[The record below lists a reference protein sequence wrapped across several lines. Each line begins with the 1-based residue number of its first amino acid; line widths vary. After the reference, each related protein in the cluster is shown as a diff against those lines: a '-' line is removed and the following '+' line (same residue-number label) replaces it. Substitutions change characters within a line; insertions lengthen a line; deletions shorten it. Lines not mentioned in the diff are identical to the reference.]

1 VAITITT
8 DPAYPTPGADVR
20 VTFAASGGGDYV
32 RLFLTDAPIG
42 STLRAD
48 LDATDAG
55 QVEIYSG
62 DVSGAATILGDVSG
76 GYVFSAQEITKL
88 GTSSYGGGYHSDTAA
103 YRTETVVSTDSAT
116 MYVGQRLTGKISLGN
131 SHTATLVLWL
141 WDSTIRLTTVAEHGE
156 ASPRFDVP
164 SNAPAPL
171 RAAVGDSA
179 VDTALAALRDI
190 TATTALGDMDAACQD
205 YRSLHEAHVSSAALH
220 NDADAN
226 NTVDSAWAT
235 LEDIG
240 GLADWVAVASNAFR
254 GHILNADSSGAV
266 GEATTH
272 QSTTTRQ
279 DWGNVPTLPGVAAG
293 NAFQALA
300 AFAELHAGYE
310 SHRVNATLHTTAD
323 TNALAALPPLAAAL
337 SALISVHKSSAPT
350 APPNDNPGT
359 TLLVSSAGMSESIL

>member
-1 VAITITT
+1 MAITITT

-55 QVEIYSG
+55 QIAIYEG

-88 GTSSYGGGYHSDTAA
+88 GTSSYGGGFHSDAA
-103 YRTETVVSTDSAT
+103 SYRTETVVSTDSAT
-116 MYVGQRLTGKISLGN
+116 FYVGQRLTGKISLGN
-131 SHTATLVLWL
+131 SHTATLVFWL
-141 WDSTIRLTTVAEHGE
+141 WDSTIRQTTVADHGE

-164 SNAPAPL
+164 TNSPASL

-179 VDTALAALRDI
+179 VDAALVALRDI
-190 TATTALGDMDAACQD
+190 TATAALGDADAAAANFFTR
-205 YRSLHEAHVSSAALH
+205 YEAHRVSPSFHQAA
-220 NDADAN
+220 
-226 NTVDSAWAT
+226 DSTHGITGAYSE
-235 LEDIG
+235 LGDIT
-240 GLADWVAVASNAFR
+240 GLSDWLVYVGEKFSR
-254 GHILNADSSGAV
+254 HILNADSTGDVGGGDFHDPGGA
-266 GEATTH
+266 GLK
-272 QSTTTRQ
+272 Q
-279 DWGNVPTLPGVAAG
+279 DWGNALSLPGGGV
-293 NAFQALA
+293 FQAQAGL
-300 AFAELHAGYE
+300 AELHAAYE
-310 SHRVNATLHTTAD
+310 SHRTWAGHDNPDTTAL
-323 TNALAALPPLAAAL
+323 TALPPLAAAL

-350 APPNDNPGT
+350 APANDNPGT